1 MLINKI
7 LLRIWAIAMNVG
19 QVLATKKDDVV
30 RSWISQVRQDEVI
43 ESTQELTYKG
53 ILDSLP
59 GLIDAIAHLLSHPD
73 TEGIEE
79 IVLKAVD
86 HGELWAEQGYDAE
99 EIVREYAILRD
110 VVFEQL
116 EERLLESK
124 PLTLLRTTRLID
136 GTIDKVV
143 AVCLKHYTEGRLQEI
158 NLLYDEMMASN
169 QELDRLVRNEQSN
182 LAHLAHELKTPLTCI
197 IGYSDLFLR
206 KQQGDN
212 GELKLNFIEQVL
224 SSGRQLLTTINDT
237 LEMSSYQAGQ
247 VPVNLTTFDVCEVVR
262 ETTGGLRTM
271 AQQKGL
277 SMVVDCPDEGAQLT
291 TDRGRLRQVVTNL
304 ISNAVRYTE
313 QGSIRVS
320 VQVLRED
327 HELRIAIADTG
338 YGIDETEQSRIFEPY
353 YQGKAGQQLPSST
366 GLGLAIASK
375 MIKLLHG
382 SILVQSEPGEGS
394 TFTIV
399 LPLKYE
405 LKQT

>member
-1 MLINKI
+1 
-7 LLRIWAIAMNVG
+7 MNVG
-19 QVLATKKDDVV
+19 QVLATKKDAVV
-30 RSWISQVRQDEVI
+30 SSWISQVRQDDVI

-59 GLIDAIAHLLSHPD
+59 GLIDAIAHLLSQPD
-73 TEGIEE
+73 TEGIED
-79 IVLKAVD
+79 IVHNAIG
-86 HGELWAEQGYDAE
+86 HGELRAEQGYDAE

-116 EERLLESK
+116 EARLLESK

-136 GTIDKVV
+136 GAIDKVV

-212 GELKLNFIEQVL
+212 GEIKLNFIEQVL
-224 SSGRQLLTTINDT
+224 SSGRQLLTTVNDT

-247 VPVNLTTFDVCEVVR
+247 VPVNLTTFDACEVVR

-277 SMVVDCPDEGAQLT
+277 SVVVDCPDEGAQLK
-291 TDRGRLRQVVTNL
+291 TDRGRLRQVLTNL

-313 QGSIRVS
+313 LGSIRVS
-320 VQVLRED
+320 VQVLSAD
-327 HELRIAIADTG
+327 HELRVAIADTG
-338 YGIDETEQSRIFEPY
+338 YGIDKTEQSRIFEPY
-353 YQGKAGQQLPSST
+353 YQGKSRDSNCPAVRDWG
-366 GLGLAIASK
+366 
-375 MIKLLHG
+375 
-382 SILVQSEPGEGS
+382 
-394 TFTIV
+394 
-399 LPLKYE
+399 
-405 LKQT
+405 

>member
-1 MLINKI
+1 
-7 LLRIWAIAMNVG
+7 MNVG

-30 RSWISQVRQDEVI
+30 RSWISQVRQDEVL

-86 HGELWAEQGYDAE
+86 HGELRAEQGYDAE

-182 LAHLAHELKTPLTCI
+182 LAYLAHELKTPLTCI

-206 KQQGDN
+206 KQQGEN

-247 VPVNLTTFDVCEVVR
+247 VPVNLTTVDVCEVVR

-277 SMVVDCPDEGAQLT
+277 SVVLDCPTEAAQLT
-291 TDRGRLRQVVTNL
+291 TDRGRLRQVMTNL

-320 VQVLRED
+320 VQVLSED
-327 HELRIAIADTG
+327 HELRVAITDTG
-338 YGIDETEQSRIFEPY
+338 YGIDAADQSRIFEPY

-366 GLGLAIASK
+366 GLGLAIASQ
-375 MIKLLHG
+375 MIKLLQG
-382 SILVQSEPGEGS
+382 RILVQSKPGEGS